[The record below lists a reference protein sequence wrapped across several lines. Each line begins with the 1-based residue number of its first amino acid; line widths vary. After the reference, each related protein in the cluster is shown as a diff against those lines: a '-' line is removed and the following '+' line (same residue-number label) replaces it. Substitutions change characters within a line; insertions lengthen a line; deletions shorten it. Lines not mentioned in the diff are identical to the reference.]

1 MDKPSIG
8 HTIPILR
15 DSKKWLVDLEELQNI
30 KIKGKAIYCNTA
42 SVTSWVLQLH
52 ERMGHPAMEA
62 MCKAIESGAWQNSDL
77 TGDQIWCIMNQNT
90 CLPCNLAKKNKPKFK
105 SPPMD
110 ALTEL

>member
-42 SVTSWVLQLH
+42 SVTS
-52 ERMGHPAMEA
+52 
-62 MCKAIESGAWQNSDL
+62 
-77 TGDQIWCIMNQNT
+77 
-90 CLPCNLAKKNKPKFK
+90 
-105 SPPMD
+105 
-110 ALTEL
+110 